1 MTTLRDRIEG
11 QDLDAF
17 MDSEAGFGREVTV
30 TGSTYGPLTVK
41 GIFDERVP
49 VVNDYTGEV
58 ESTLSAITVKTSDI
72 PDVRPHDTVEVGS
85 VAYEVLE
92 IEPDGTGLTTLTLNR
107 TG

>member
-1 MTTLRDRIEG
+1 MTTLRDQIEG
-11 QDLDAF
+11 DDLDAF
-17 MDSEAGFGREVTV
+17 MDSEVGFAREVAV

-58 ESTLSAITVKTSDI
+58 ENTLSAITVKTSDI
-72 PDVRPHDTVEVGS
+72 PEVKPHDTVTVGL
-85 VAYEVLE
+85 VTYEVLE
-92 IEPDGTGLTTLTLNR
+92 IRPDGTGLTTLTLIK

>member
-1 MTTLRDRIEG
+1 MTTLREQIEG
-11 QDLDAF
+11 SDLDAF
-17 MDSEAGFGREVTV
+17 MDAEAGFAREVII

-58 ESTLSAITVKTSDI
+58 ENTLSAVTLKTSEI
-72 PDVRPHDTVEVGS
+72 PEVRPHDTVTVGA
-85 VAYEVLE
+85 VTYEVLE
-92 IEPDGTGLTTLTLNR
+92 IKPDGTGLTTLTLNK

>member
-1 MTTLRDRIEG
+1 MTTLRDQIEDN
-11 QDLDAF
+11 DLDAF
-17 MDSEAGFGREVTV
+17 MDSEAGFAREVIV
-30 TGSTYGPLTVK
+30 TGSTYGPLTIK

-72 PDVRPHDTVEVGS
+72 PDVRPHDTVAVGL
-85 VAYEVLE
+85 VTYEVIE